1 MADQG
6 ADPGRADLPAMS
18 AAAQIEFDAGPGGQI
33 GNLGRMHGGY
43 AATGERLP

>member
-6 ADPGRADLPAMS
+6 AAPGRADLPAMS